1 MCSLQDT
8 EALEAAINIARVN
21 LGHAGT
27 GLDGDVP
34 RLLRPE
40 EIQGSVSACH
50 RPEISLLVS
59 VPSARCHV
67 EAWLPFSSVHNTK
80 LV

>member
-21 LGHAGT
+21 LGHPGT
-27 GLDGDVP
+27 GLNGDVP

-40 EIQGSVSACH
+40 EIQGSIV
-50 RPEISLLVS
+50 
-59 VPSARCHV
+59 HV
-67 EAWLPFSSVHNTK
+67 IVLR
-80 LV
+80 